1 MIALDISHDWISEA
15 LISQKSLFIKAIFRV
30 ESIQKPSN
38 FSPHLAI
45 KGHSP
50 NPNRKLLPLLDD
62 IFI

>member
-1 MIALDISHDWISEA
+1 MIALDINHDWIFEA
-15 LISQKSLFIKAIFRV
+15 LISQKSLFIKAIFRMK
-30 ESIQKPSN
+30 SIQTPSN

-50 NPNRKLLPLLDD
+50 NPNRKLLPLLDN

>member
-38 FSPHLAI
+38 FSPLLAI